1 MVDKMATKSKF
12 MKNVIYKLKRSFGL
26 PIEYYK
32 INTHSTDLES
42 GIHATTHTRIY
53 ISKAVVLRAREFR
66 SFVYDLAYISA
77 NKDFTEGGFF
87 DPQDRRVLLDVVD
100 LPLGFNPTVDDY
112 FILNGDKYE
121 IKEILDY
128 GENYTFEML
137 ARKLRGSLKIQIG
150 EPISILELSDSVSQE
165 IIDNL
170 TQSISSSLELTQ
182 ALYEV
187 P

>member
-1 MVDKMATKSKF
+1 
-12 MKNVIYKLKRSFGL
+12 
-26 PIEYYK
+26 
-32 INTHSTDLES
+32 
-42 GIHATTHTRIY
+42 
-53 ISKAVVLRAREFR
+53 
-66 SFVYDLAYISA
+66 
-77 NKDFTEGGFF
+77 
-87 DPQDRRVLLDVVD
+87 
-100 LPLGFNPTVDDY
+100 LGFNPTVDDY